1 MKKKKSAKRIS
12 PHVKALFNMVGIT
25 ETAKGGKMKD
35 IDKLRLRDESL
46 EKAIRLF
53 SGQFRSPEEVVRAA
67 DEFYKYI
74 TKSKIKKEKKK
85 KKRSK
90 K

>member
-12 PHVKALFNMVGIT
+12 PHTKALFNMVGIT
-25 ETAKGGKMKD
+25 ETAKGGTMKD
-35 IDKLRLRDESL
+35 IDKLRLRDKAL
-46 EKAIRLF
+46 EDAIRLY
-53 SGQFRSPEEVVRAA
+53 SGQIRSPEEIVRAA

-74 TKSKIKKEKKK
+74 TKSKIKKEKRKK
-85 KKRSK
+85 GRSK